1 MRLAE
6 QQLNAIRETVRATAG
21 ADVRAYV
28 FGSRLDDS
36 ARGGDVDLLL
46 TAGRR
51 LDLLTRA
58 RVKTALEGAIGLP
71 VDVVAYETGKEPT
84 PFQAIAL
91 ARAQAL

>member
-6 QQLNAIRETVRATAG
+6 QQLSIIRETVRSTARE
-21 ADVRAYV
+21 DVRAYL

-46 TAGRR
+46 AAGRR
-51 LDLLTRA
+51 IDLLTRA
-58 RVKTALEGAIGLP
+58 RVKAALESAIGLP

-91 ARAQAL
+91 AKAQAL